1 MPRYGRVTGAC
12 SRSLLRGRVRRDH
25 RSRTRCPRTARSRDA
40 RPMLRAAFNRHSRH
54 PASRWRH
61 CNFMTSSAQPSW
73 LVWHEN
79 DIPALGSA
87 LHRIAVQGGQAA
99 QSSGLRGSARH
110 GTAGG
115 AWPSLSG
122 HGLALPVVAKQGQ
135 HRKPGI
141 PQRCSVWPS
150 SHSTARPAGHS
161 LAGLGLARHSSAS
174 RA

>member
-1 MPRYGRVTGAC
+1 
-12 SRSLLRGRVRRDH
+12 
-25 RSRTRCPRTARSRDA
+25 
-40 RPMLRAAFNRHSRH
+40 
-54 PASRWRH
+54 
-61 CNFMTSSAQPSW
+61 
-73 LVWHEN
+73 VWHEN

-150 SHSTARPAGHS
+150 SHSTARPAGIAWQGWAWHGTAV
-161 LAGLGLARHSSAS
+161 LAAAKPEAGAGQLDYIEFSSVLAATERRRYKSVLDSGSELSPAMLP
-174 RA
+174 RL